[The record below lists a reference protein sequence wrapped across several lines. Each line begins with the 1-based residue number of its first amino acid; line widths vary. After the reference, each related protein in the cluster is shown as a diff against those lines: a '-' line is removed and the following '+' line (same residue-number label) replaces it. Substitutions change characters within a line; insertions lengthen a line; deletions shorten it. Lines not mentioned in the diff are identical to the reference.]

1 MTMVARALCIVLV
14 LVGVVAAQTG
24 CVKGVIKWE
33 GKTPKN
39 ALIQMDSDPVCKAA
53 GEGKEMRK
61 ETTLVD
67 ANGNLGNVVLYIS
80 KGLPEGQKW
89 PVKTETIMLNQK
101 GCTYFPHIVAMQL
114 GQKVEMRNSDKTT
127 HNVHFQSK
135 LNGDWNLT
143 QSSEGVV
150 PAAQE
155 MKRAEIG
162 TSSFKCDIHAWME
175 SRVAIFEHPFFA
187 VSAADGTFKIDNLPP
202 GTYTLSAWHE
212 KEKSK
217 EIEVTV
223 AAGAAADANFSFGK
237 K

>member
-1 MTMVARALCIVLV
+1 MLVRGMCVSLV
-14 LVGVVAAQTG
+14 LVAAACAQTG

-39 ALIQMDSDPVCKAA
+39 ALIQMDSDPVCKA
-53 GEGKEMRK
+53 GSEGQEVRK
-61 ETTLVD
+61 QTTVVD
-67 ANGNLGNVVLYIS
+67 ANGNLANVVVYVS
-80 KGLPEGQKW
+80 KGLPADGKF
-89 PVKTETIMLNQK
+89 PARTETVTLDQK
-101 GCTYFPHIVAMQL
+101 GCTYSPHIIALQL
-114 GQKVEMRNSDKTT
+114 GQKIEMRNSDKTT

-150 PAAQE
+150 PAAQD

-175 SRVAIFEHPFFA
+175 ARVAIFDHPFFA
-187 VSAADGTFKIDNLPP
+187 VSAADGSFKIDNLPP
-202 GTYTLSAWHE
+202 GTYTLTAWHE
-212 KEKSK
+212 KEKPK
-217 EIEVTV
+217 EMEVTV
-223 AAGAAADANFSFGK
+223 TAGAAADANFSFGK